1 MKKYLVITCDTLG
14 KDEELGT
21 ILMRVFLTNLA
32 MAPSLPESITL
43 MNAGVKLACEGS
55 DLLAELR
62 AVEDRG
68 TLVHSCGTCLDYYGI
83 REQLRV
89 GDGGTMAETIA
100 SLMAAQDAVVI

>member
-1 MKKYLVITCDTLG
+1 MKKYLVLTSDTLG
-14 KDEELGT
+14 KDEELGKV
-21 ILMRVFLTNLA
+21 LMRVFLTNLA

-55 DLLAELR
+55 ELLAELK

-68 TLVHSCGTCLDYYGI
+68 VAIHSCGTCLDYYGI
-83 REQLRV
+83 RDQLRV

-100 SLMAAQDAVVI
+100 SLMAAHDAVVI

>member
-1 MKKYLVITCDTLG
+1 MKKYLVLTSDTLG
-14 KDEELGT
+14 KDEELDN

-32 MAPSLPESITL
+32 LAPSLPESITL

-55 DLLAELR
+55 DLIGELK
-62 AVEDRG
+62 AVEERG
-68 TLVHSCGTCLDYYGI
+68 VAIHSCGTCLDYYGI

-100 SLMAAQDAVVI
+100 SLMSAQDAVVI